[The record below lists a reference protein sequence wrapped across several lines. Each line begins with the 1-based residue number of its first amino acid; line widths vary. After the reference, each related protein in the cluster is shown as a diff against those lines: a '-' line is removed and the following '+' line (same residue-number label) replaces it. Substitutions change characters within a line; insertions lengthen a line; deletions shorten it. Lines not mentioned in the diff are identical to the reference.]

1 MVKLFDKDVR
11 TVGEL
16 IKKIYAEKEVQKAN
30 YPEFPDS
37 SAREPLPIDILLAL
51 SRWLPRGWR
60 EGRGFRR
67 RYAMPCA
74 ALRWV
79 PASPG
84 LRWCTFVH
92 CVLHPLH
99 RQTLRAPQLKCFLPH

>member
-37 SAREPLPIDILLAL
+37 SAREPLPNQLNL
-51 SRWLPRGWR
+51 SRT
-60 EGRGFRR
+60 
-67 RYAMPCA
+67 YA
-74 ALRWV
+74 
-79 PASPG
+79 SN
-84 LRWCTFVH
+84 
-92 CVLHPLH
+92 
-99 RQTLRAPQLKCFLPH
+99 Q